1 MSSNSDSL
9 IKLQAIFDTA
19 IDGIIVINDRGI
31 IEELNSATCHLFGY
45 ERSEMEGKNVSM
57 LMPAE
62 HSRHHDDYLERYK
75 HTRMARIIGIGR
87 EVMGLRNGGMVFPFW
102 LSVVEI
108 PLDERT
114 LYAGFIHDL
123 SKLKEAERKLK
134 VMNEILERKVMER
147 TYELENAVNQLL
159 ALNRKLEV
167 EIAQKI
173 TAQNELHEREI
184 ELEKSLA
191 KERELGEL
199 KSRFVSMASHEFR
212 TPLSTIQSSVSLIG
226 RYQKSE
232 EQPNREKHIN
242 KVRSSVTHLTGI
254 LNDFLSLNKLEEGKV
269 VTNLEHIDI
278 LELANE
284 ITEEMK
290 ALLKTGQVLRTQFD
304 IEAHQVYSD
313 RKILKN
319 ILLNLISNAIKY
331 SDENASIDFN
341 LKTNSDLL
349 EFSIRDYGI
358 GIPEEEQKHLFDRFF
373 RASNV
378 INIEGTGLGL
388 NIVKKY
394 VEMLGGEIDFNSV
407 LNEGTTFKVVL
418 PEDPRRFEGDF

>member
-159 ALNRKLEV
+159 ALNRILEV

>member
-45 ERSEMEGKNVSM
+45 ERSEMVGKNVSM

-75 HTRMARIIGIGR
+75 HTRMAKIIGIGR

>member
-31 IEELNSATCHLFGY
+31 IEELNSATCYLFGY
-45 ERSEMEGKNVSM
+45 ERSEMVGKNVSM

-62 HSRHHDDYLERYK
+62 HSRNHDDYLERYK

-199 KSRFVSMASHEFR
+199 KTRFVSMASHEFR

>member
-31 IEELNSATCHLFGY
+31 IEELNSATCYLFGY
-45 ERSEMEGKNVSM
+45 ERSEMVGKNVSM

-87 EVMGLRNGGMVFPFW
+87 EVIGLRNGGMVFPFW